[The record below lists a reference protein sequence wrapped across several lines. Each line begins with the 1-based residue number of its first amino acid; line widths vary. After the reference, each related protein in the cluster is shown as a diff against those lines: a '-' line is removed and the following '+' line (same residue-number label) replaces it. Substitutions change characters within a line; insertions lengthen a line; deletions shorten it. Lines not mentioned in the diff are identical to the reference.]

1 MIRAAI
7 DHLVVTAPSLA
18 SGAAYIR
25 DQLGVEMQPGG
36 THHAMGTHNLLLKL
50 DDSTYLE
57 VLAVDPDMT
66 APGRPRWFDLD
77 RVTAPR
83 LATWVARVDDIHA
96 AALALGIP
104 ATQIAPMS
112 RGALNWL
119 ITIPDGGSI
128 PETMPVLIQWLNGPH
143 PATTMRPSD
152 CLLNALQTAFA
163 GASPLELDSRCSAG
177 RELVA
182 SIQSPHGLRT
192 LRTAPSA

>member
-1 MIRAAI
+1 MMHAAI

-36 THHAMGTHNLLLKL
+36 SHPAMGTHNLLLPL
-50 DDSTYLE
+50 DESTYLE
-57 VLAVDPDMT
+57 VLAIDLDMT
-66 APGRPRWFDLD
+66 APGHPRWFDLD
-77 RVTAPR
+77 RVTTPG

-104 ATQIAPMS
+104 APQIAPMS

-119 ITIPDGGSI
+119 ITIPDGGRI

-152 CLLNALQTAFA
+152 CSLKALQTGFNAT
-163 GASPLELDSRCSAG
+163 SQLTLDPRCTAG

-182 SIQSPHGLRT
+182 SIQSPQGLRT
-192 LRTAPSA
+192 LRTSS

>member
-18 SGAAYIR
+18 AGAAYIR

-57 VLAVDPDMT
+57 VLAIDPDMT

-77 RVTAPR
+77 RVTAPG
-83 LATWVARVDDIHA
+83 LATWVARVADIHA

-104 ATQIAPMS
+104 VSHITPMS

-119 ITIPDGGSI
+119 ITIEDGGGISG
-128 PETMPVLIQWLNGPH
+128 TMPVLIQWLNGPH
-143 PATTMRPSD
+143 PATMLPSSD
-152 CLLNALQTAFA
+152 CSLRELQVCFA
-163 GASPLELDSRCSAG
+163 GAPHITLDDRCVTG
-177 RELVA
+177 RELTA
-182 SIQSPHGLRT
+182 TIQSPNGLRT
-192 LRTAPSA
+192 LRTTPPA

>member
-1 MIRAAI
+1 MIPAAI

-25 DQLGVEMQPGG
+25 EALGVEMQPGG

-77 RVTAPR
+77 RVTTPA

-104 ATQIAPMS
+104 GHYIKPMS
-112 RGALNWL
+112 RGALKWL
-119 ITIPDGGSI
+119 ITIPDDGSLSDL
-128 PETMPVLIQWLNGPH
+128 PVLIQWLNEPH
-143 PATTMRPSD
+143 PASGLPD
-152 CLLNALQTAFA
+152 A
-163 GASPLELDSRCSAG
+163 GCSLTGLDVQLEPLSRLVLDTRCSAG
-177 RELVA
+177 PELIA
-182 SIQSPHGLRT
+182 SILTPHGLRS
-192 LRTAPSA
+192 LRKTADA

>member
-1 MIRAAI
+1 MIPAAI
-7 DHLVVTAPSLA
+7 DHLVVTAPSLG

-25 DQLGVEMQPGG
+25 AALGVEMQPGG

-66 APGRPRWFDLD
+66 APGQPRWFDLD
-77 RVTAPR
+77 RVTSPA

-104 ATQIAPMS
+104 EHNIKPMS

-119 ITIPDGGSI
+119 ITIPDDGSLSDL
-128 PETMPVLIQWLNGPH
+128 PVLIQWLNGPH
-143 PATTMRPSD
+143 PATSLPD
-152 CLLNALQTAFA
+152 A
-163 GASPLELDSRCSAG
+163 GCFLTRLDVPLKPLSPLVLDARCSAG
-177 RELVA
+177 PELIA
-182 SIQSPHGLRT
+182 SIRTPLGLRS
-192 LRTAPSA
+192 LRKNGQS

>member
-57 VLAVDPDMT
+57 VLAIDPDMT
-66 APGRPRWFDLD
+66 APGHPRWFGLD
-77 RVTAPR
+77 HVTAPG

-96 AALALGIP
+96 AAKAVNIP
-104 ATQIAPMS
+104 AQLIKPMS

-119 ITIPDGGSI
+119 ITIPDGGGIS
-128 PETMPVLIQWLNGPH
+128 ESVPVLIQWLDGPH
-143 PATTMRPSD
+143 PPTTMPSSG
-152 CLLNALQTAFA
+152 CALQQLHIPFGGSQIRLDDRCVA
-163 GASPLELDSRCSAG
+163 GSVLMAT
-177 RELVA
+177 
-182 SIQSPHGLRT
+182 IQSPSGPRT
-192 LRTAPSA
+192 LRTSPSA

>member
-1 MIRAAI
+1 MIHAAI

-25 DQLGVEMQPGG
+25 EQLGVEMQPGG
-36 THHAMGTHNLLLKL
+36 THPAMGTHNLLLKL

-57 VLAVDPDMT
+57 VLAVDPDVT

-77 RVTAPR
+77 RVTTSA

-104 ATQIAPMS
+104 APHITPMS

-119 ITIPDGGSI
+119 ITIPDGGSLS
-128 PETMPVLIQWLNGPH
+128 ELPVLIQWLNGPH
-143 PATTMRPSD
+143 PATSLRD
-152 CLLNALQTAFA
+152 A
-163 GASPLELDSRCSAG
+163 GCFLTKLEVQMEPLSQLILDPRCTAG

-182 SIQSPHGLRT
+182 SIQSPGGLRT
-192 LRTAPSA
+192 LRTSS

>member
-1 MIRAAI
+1 MINATI

-25 DQLGVEMQPGG
+25 EQLGVEMQPGG
-36 THHAMGTHNLLLKL
+36 THPAMGTHNLLLKL

-77 RVTAPR
+77 RVTTSA

-104 ATQIAPMS
+104 AQHITPMS

-128 PETMPVLIQWLNGPH
+128 PETMPVLIQWLDGPH

-152 CLLNALQTAFA
+152 CSLKALQTGFD
-163 GASPLELDSRCSAG
+163 GASQLTLDPRCTAG

-182 SIQSPHGLRT
+182 SIQAPGGLRT
-192 LRTAPSA
+192 LRTSS